1 MRGSSDLGTA
11 HPLFTEAQGTSLL
24 LRLNC
29 VPHLLSEP
37 SRQRG
42 GTDLEEPLDGEG
54 GREQGG
60 VVPLVAV
67 AAGGR
72 VCETEQVSKC
82 EC

>member
-11 HPLFTEAQGTSLL
+11 RPLFTEAQGTSLL

-29 VPHLLSEP
+29 VLHLLSEP

-54 GREQGG
+54 EGS
-60 VVPLVAV
+60 
-67 AAGGR
+67 R
-72 VCETEQVSKC
+72 VGWSP
-82 EC
+82 